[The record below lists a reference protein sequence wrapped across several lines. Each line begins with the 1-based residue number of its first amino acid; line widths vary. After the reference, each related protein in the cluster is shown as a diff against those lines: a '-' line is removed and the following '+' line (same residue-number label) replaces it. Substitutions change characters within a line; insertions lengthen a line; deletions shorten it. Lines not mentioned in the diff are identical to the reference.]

1 MKENANER
9 FGRSDVMGIDHLLSK
24 RKGAKDS
31 SLKGCCFLHNM
42 PERQRRTP
50 IGECAEVAGWID
62 REDRLVDERNPSQ
75 MERRG
80 EERSG
85 RTWSSPSVPPWLPLP
100 SPPFVW
106 LAGTAFHSARLIE
119 ET

>member
-24 RKGAKDS
+24 RRGEEGTPRSRAVAFSTTCRSDS
-31 SLKGCCFLHNM
+31 EGRPS
-42 PERQRRTP
+42 ES
-50 IGECAEVAGWID
+50 ECAEVAGWID

-80 EERSG
+80 VAEPGALPPSLHGSPCLLHHLSG
-85 RTWSSPSVPPWLPLP
+85 WREPPSTPLD
-100 SPPFVW
+100 
-106 LAGTAFHSARLIE
+106 
-119 ET
+119 